1 MRQDLQ
7 TTPNND
13 AGNASRLAARDA
25 QQGRGQQQQQP
36 YVVPPVDVF
45 EDDNGITLLADLPG
59 VTRDNLQL
67 RVDGDS
73 LQIEAVASTAG
84 PRNMELVYGEAQVP
98 AYRRR
103 FTLSRELDTA
113 RIEAQL
119 KDGVLR
125 LVIPKA
131 EQAKP
136 RRVEIKAG

>member
-1 MRQDLQ
+1 MRQELQ
-7 TTPNND
+7 TTSQN
-13 AGNASRLAARDA
+13 GGVAAR
-25 QQGRGQQQQQP
+25 GTPQQQQQRDQQPQP
-36 YVVPPVDVF
+36 YVVPPVDVI

-59 VTRDNLQL
+59 VTREGLQL

-73 LQIEAVASTAG
+73 LQIEASASAAAG
-84 PRNMELVYGEAQVP
+84 PQNMELVYGEAQIP

-131 EQAKP
+131 EQARP
-136 RRVEIKAG
+136 RRIDIKAG